1 MLEFKV
7 REWKVQANLSFVLQG
22 QLVEEDGNVLLSPA
36 KYDIANIHF
45 WILREDGR
53 RRNIINIE
61 DNLREGQHPTF
72 EVINFLYTYMYVY
85 FD

>member
-45 WILREDGR
+45 
-53 RRNIINIE
+53 
-61 DNLREGQHPTF
+61 
-72 EVINFLYTYMYVY
+72 
-85 FD
+85 